1 MSGPARVVLVL
12 LAVSAIAAQAVL
24 ESPVYRRPPGEEPV
38 VSLYRHGTGE
48 RRTIPM
54 EEYVAGVVAAEM
66 DPRWPVEALAAQAVI
81 ARTFAVERLARGG
94 VQRVH
99 GTDVCDDPGH
109 FQAYDPDAITP
120 QVRRAVART
129 RGLVLTYGGELA
141 QAFYHA
147 HSGGYTATPREGVD
161 FRGEAPYLQARPDPY
176 SGDDMRWKAQVT
188 AAEVRAAARRMG
200 VDVGQ
205 VFPAEVVAR
214 GPSGRALTF
223 RFGGKEVPAARFRL
237 ELDGGMRIRST
248 LIDGMEVSG
257 GRLVVSGRGFGHGV
271 GLSQFGAMRMARA
284 GYDFRAILAFYY
296 PGTVLER
303 RWR

>member
-94 VQRVH
+94 VRGVH

-129 RGLVLTYGGELA
+129 RGLVLTYGGGAGSGLLPRP
-141 QAFYHA
+141 FRRLHRHA
-147 HSGGYTATPREGVD
+147 PG
-161 FRGEAPYLQARPDPY
+161 
-176 SGDDMRWKAQVT
+176 
-188 AAEVRAAARRMG
+188 
-200 VDVGQ
+200 
-205 VFPAEVVAR
+205 
-214 GPSGRALTF
+214 
-223 RFGGKEVPAARFRL
+223 
-237 ELDGGMRIRST
+237 
-248 LIDGMEVSG
+248 G
-257 GRLVVSGRGFGHGV
+257 GRLPRRSSLPAGASGP
-271 GLSQFGAMRMARA
+271 LQ
-284 GYDFRAILAFYY
+284 
-296 PGTVLER
+296 R
-303 RWR
+303 R

>member
-94 VQRVH
+94 VRGVH

-129 RGLVLTYGGELA
+129 RGLVLTYGGSWLRPSTTPIPA
-141 QAFYHA
+141 
-147 HSGGYTATPREGVD
+147 ATP
-161 FRGEAPYLQARPDPY
+161 PRP
-176 SGDDMRWKAQVT
+176 
-188 AAEVRAAARRMG
+188 
-200 VDVGQ
+200 
-205 VFPAEVVAR
+205 
-214 GPSGRALTF
+214 
-223 RFGGKEVPAARFRL
+223 
-237 ELDGGMRIRST
+237 
-248 LIDGMEVSG
+248 
-257 GRLVVSGRGFGHGV
+257 GRGSTSAAKLPTCRRV
-271 GLSQFGAMRMARA
+271 RTLTAEMTCA
-284 GYDFRAILAFYY
+284 G
-296 PGTVLER
+296 R
-303 RWR
+303 RR